1 MSVEAAAARPSASD
15 VLGSLRAHPPTRGLA
30 LRVCELA
37 AILPLLGWLTW
48 SFLRTPGEVS
58 DPLLLEWVIAVALV
72 DLLPIPTAIGLPFSL
87 SFPLQLSVA
96 LIYPAP
102 VAGAT
107 VLLGCSDWR
116 EFRREIPLMQ
126 GLWNRSQIAWSVV
139 IESLLFHHLASLRSP
154 WFGLGPAV
162 LLCALV
168 GYSVN
173 TVLVALYQHLR
184 TGQPTVAILREMHV
198 GVFGEFVLS
207 YMGLALFSVIVAT
220 TFVRIGP
227 WSIAVFIAPLA
238 FARQMFTRTRS
249 LQEATVELEVRQRE
263 NAYQA
268 MHDALTDLPNRA
280 LFQSNLRE
288 TIEARSKR
296 GGRELVGVMLMDLD
310 HFKEINDT
318 LGHHFGDLLLQ
329 EIGPRLSTVLRDE
342 DLLARLGG
350 DEFGILLPSIP
361 DQETATGIAERILEE
376 LEKPLSVE
384 GLQLDVTGSIGIA
397 LYPQHSRDV
406 EALVR
411 RADVAMYSAKESGSG
426 FEVYSASLDRHSPG
440 RLTLASQ
447 VRPALENRE
456 FVLHY
461 QPKVSVKDGL
471 VTGVEALI
479 RWQHPER
486 GLIEPDEFVPMVER
500 TVLLRPLTLY
510 VIDEALRQARVWSRH
525 GLTPDVAVNLSPR
538 SLLDPQ
544 LPDQVAELLSQ
555 WDVPPSRLTLE
566 LTESFLMADSGRSV
580 GVLSLLSEVGIT
592 LSIDDFGTGY
602 SSLSHLR
609 RLPIREIKI
618 DRSFV
623 ANMRE
628 DPNDWMIARATVELG
643 RNLGLRVVAEGVEDA
658 ETLARLGEMGCEQA
672 QGYHLCIPLPAEEV
686 TRWLEAR
693 TAGARAR
700 RGPPRG
706 RLAHQSVG
714 RPRAR

>member
-1 MSVEAAAARPSASD
+1 LVEVTSPEGSSG
-15 VLGSLRAHPPTRGLA
+15 VLESLRADPPPRTTRIL
-30 LRVCELA
+30 LYELA
-37 AILPLLGWLTW
+37 VILPLLAWLGW
-48 SFLRTPGEVS
+48 SFTRTPAEVS
-58 DPLLLEWVIAVALV
+58 DPLLLEWIIAIAIV
-72 DLLPIPTAIGLPFSL
+72 DMLPVPTPVGFPFSL

-102 VAGAT
+102 VAGA
-107 VLLGCSDWR
+107 VALLGSSDAR
-116 EFRREIPLMQ
+116 EFRREIPFLQ
-126 GLWNRSQIAWSVV
+126 GVWNRSQIAWSVI
-139 IESLLFHHLASLRSP
+139 IESLLFHQLGSLKSP

-162 LLCALV
+162 LLCAFL
-168 GYSVN
+168 GYGVN
-173 TVLVALYQHLR
+173 TMLVALYLHVR
-184 TGQPTVAILREMHV
+184 TGQPTLGILREMHV

-238 FARQMFTRTRS
+238 FARQMFTRTQS
-249 LQEATVELEVRQRE
+249 LQEATVELEARQQE

-268 MHDALTDLPNRA
+268 LHDALTDLPNRA

-288 TIEARSKR
+288 AIEARSKR
-296 GGRELVGVMLMDLD
+296 HGHELVAVMLMDLD

-318 LGHHFGDLLLQ
+318 LGHHFGDLLLK
-329 EIGPRLSTVLRDE
+329 EIGPRLSTVLREE

-350 DEFGILLPSIP
+350 DEFGILLPNIP
-361 DQETATGIAERILEE
+361 DAEIAIGIAERILEE

-384 GLQLDVTGSIGIA
+384 SLQLDVSGSIGIA
-397 LYPQHSRDV
+397 IYPQHSRDV
-406 EALVR
+406 EALIR
-411 RADVAMYSAKESGSG
+411 RADVAMYSAKESGG
-426 FEVYSASLDRHSPG
+426 GYEVYSESLDRHSPG

-456 FVLHY
+456 FVLYY
-461 QPKVSVKDGL
+461 QPKVSVKDGRIA
-471 VTGVEALI
+471 GVEALI
-479 RWQHPER
+479 RWHHPER

-510 VIDEALRQARVWSRH
+510 VIDEALRQARAWSRH
-525 GLTPDVAVNLSPR
+525 GLMPDVSVNLSPR

-544 LPDQVAELLSQ
+544 LPDQVAELLTR

-566 LTESFLMADSGRSV
+566 LTESFLMAESGRSV
-580 GVLSLLSEVGIT
+580 GVMSLLSEVGIT

-623 ANMRE
+623 VNMRE
-628 DPNDWMIARATVELG
+628 DPNDWMIARATVDLG

-658 ETLARLGEMGCEQA
+658 ETLTRLAEMGCEQA
-672 QGYHLCIPLPAEEV
+672 QGYHLCVPLPAEDV
-686 TRWLEAR
+686 TTWLEAR
-693 TAGARAR
+693 TAGARPR
-700 RGPPRG
+700 RSPPRG
-706 RLAHQSVG
+706 RVAHQSVG
-714 RPRAR
+714 RLRAL

>member
-1 MSVEAAAARPSASD
+1 MSVEVTSPEGSSG
-15 VLGSLRAHPPTRGLA
+15 VLQSLRAEPPGRTTAVILY
-30 LRVCELA
+30 ELA
-37 AILPLLGWLTW
+37 IILPLLAWLGW
-48 SFLRTPGEVS
+48 SFTRTPAEGS
-58 DPLLLEWVIAVALV
+58 DPLLLEWIVAIAIV
-72 DLLPIPTAIGLPFSL
+72 DMLPIPTPVGFPFSL

-102 VAGAT
+102 VAGA
-107 VLLGCSDWR
+107 VALLGSSDAR
-116 EFRREIPLMQ
+116 EFRREIPFMQ
-126 GLWNRSQIAWSVV
+126 GVWNRCQIAWSVV
-139 IESLLFHHLASLRSP
+139 IESLLFHQLGSLKSP

-168 GYSVN
+168 GYAVN
-173 TVLVALYQHLR
+173 TLLVALYLHLR
-184 TGQPTVAILREMHV
+184 TGQPTLGILRVMHV
-198 GVFGEFVLS
+198 GVFGEFLLS

-220 TFVRIGP
+220 TFVRVGP

-238 FARQMFTRTRS
+238 FARQMFTRTQS
-249 LQEATVELEVRQRE
+249 LQEATVELEARQQE

-268 MHDALTDLPNRA
+268 LHDALTGLPNRA
-280 LFQSNLRE
+280 HFQSNLRE

-296 GGRELVGVMLMDLD
+296 DGHELVAVMLMDLD

-329 EIGPRLSTVLRDE
+329 EIGPRLSTVLRDG

-350 DEFGILLPSIP
+350 DEFGILLPNIP
-361 DQETATGIAERILEE
+361 DQQAAIGIAERILEE

-384 GLQLDVTGSIGIA
+384 SLQLDVSGSIGIA
-397 LYPQHSRDV
+397 IYPQHSRDV
-406 EALVR
+406 EALIR
-411 RADVAMYSAKESGSG
+411 RADVAMYSAKESGG
-426 FEVYSASLDRHSPG
+426 GYEVYSASLDRHSPG

-456 FVLHY
+456 FVLYY
-461 QPKVSVKDGL
+461 QPKMSVKDGR
-471 VTGVEALI
+471 VAGVEALI

-525 GLTPDVAVNLSPR
+525 GMRPDIAVNLSPR

-544 LPDQVAELLSQ
+544 LPDQVAELLTQ

-580 GVLSLLSEVGIT
+580 GVMSLLSEVGIT

-623 ANMRE
+623 VNMRE
-628 DPNDWMIARATVELG
+628 DPNDWMIARATVDLG

-658 ETLARLGEMGCEQA
+658 ETLARLAEMGCEQA
-672 QGYHLCIPLPAEEV
+672 QGYHLCVPLPAEEV

-700 RGPPRG
+700 RRPPRG
-706 RLAHQSVG
+706 RLTHQSVG
-714 RPRAR
+714 RLRAV

>member
-1 MSVEAAAARPSASD
+1 MSVEVITPEGSSG
-15 VLGSLRAHPPTRGLA
+15 VLQSLRAEPPERTTA
-30 LRVCELA
+30 VCLYELA
-37 AILPLLGWLTW
+37 VILPLLAWLGW
-48 SFLRTPGEVS
+48 SFTRAPAEVS
-58 DPLLLEWVIAVALV
+58 DPLLLEWIVAIAIV
-72 DLLPIPTAIGLPFSL
+72 DMLPVPTPVGFPFSL

-102 VAGAT
+102 VAGVVA
-107 VLLGCSDWR
+107 LLGSSDAR
-116 EFRREIPLMQ
+116 EFRRQIPFLQ
-126 GLWNRSQIAWSVV
+126 GVWNRSQIAWSVV
-139 IESLLFHHLASLRSP
+139 IESLLFHQLGSLKSP

-168 GYSVN
+168 GYAVN
-173 TVLVALYQHLR
+173 TLLVARYLHIR
-184 TGQPTVAILREMHV
+184 TGQPTLGILRQMHV

-207 YMGLALFSVIVAT
+207 YMGLALFAVIVAT

-238 FARQMFTRTRS
+238 FARQMFTRTQS
-249 LQEATVELEVRQRE
+249 LQEATVELEARQQE

-268 MHDALTDLPNRA
+268 LHDALTDLPNRA

-288 TIEARSKR
+288 TIESRSKR
-296 GGRELVGVMLMDLD
+296 DGHELVAVMLMDLD

-350 DEFGILLPSIP
+350 DEFGILLPNIP
-361 DQETATGIAERILEE
+361 DVETAIGVAERILEE

-397 LYPQHSRDV
+397 IYPQHSRDV
-406 EALVR
+406 EALIR
-411 RADVAMYSAKESGSG
+411 RADVAMYSAKESRGG
-426 FEVYSASLDRHSPG
+426 YEVYSASLDRHSPG
-440 RLTLASQ
+440 RLTLAGQ

-456 FVLHY
+456 FVLYY
-461 QPKVSVKDGL
+461 QPKVSVKDGRIA
-471 VTGVEALI
+471 GVEALI

-486 GLIEPDEFVPMVER
+486 GMIEPDEFIPMVER

-525 GLTPDVAVNLSPR
+525 GLMPDVAVNLSPR

-544 LPDQVAELLSQ
+544 LPDQVAQLLTQ

-580 GVLSLLSEVGIT
+580 GVMSLLSEVGIT

-623 ANMRE
+623 VNMRE
-628 DPNDWMIARATVELG
+628 DPNDWMIARATVDLG

-658 ETLARLGEMGCEQA
+658 ETLARLAEMGCEQA
-672 QGYHLCIPLPAEEV
+672 QGYHLCVPLPAEEA

-693 TAGARAR
+693 TAGARAQR
-700 RGPPRG
+700 RPPRG
-706 RLAHQSVG
+706 RMAHRSVG
-714 RPRAR
+714 RLRAV